1 MRRAWSYMSDCTAPM
16 HALAR
21 SVAMGSALW
30 MVAFLLASCESE
42 TPSRMIA
49 VDTAKVPSHLSIA
62 PRVTFLDS
70 QYVKAVLQAD
80 TAKIYDTK
88 LMTYVNGNV
97 IVEFFDKRTG
107 KRASVLTAE
116 RAEINDQ
123 TRDMTAFGNVVIVSD
138 SSRTRI
144 TTDSLTWNNARQLLL
159 SAAPVLIVAPHETIQ
174 GIGFES
180 DQYLRDYKIFNA
192 RGSSVPSALGVR

>member
-1 MRRAWSYMSDCTAPM
+1 MRSSLEMNIRHRMFCLLYG
-16 HALAR
+16 
-21 SVAMGSALW
+21 SVLIGVS
-30 MVAFLLASCESE
+30 LLLLSCESE
-42 TPSRMIA
+42 IPSRMIA

-62 PRVTFLDS
+62 PLVTFLDS
-70 QYVKAVLQAD
+70 QYVKAVLRAD

-88 LMTYVNGNV
+88 LMTYLHGRVV
-97 IVEFFDKRTG
+97 VEFFDKRSG

-144 TTDSLTWNNARQLLL
+144 TTDSISWNNMRQLLQ
-159 SAAPVLIVAPHETIQ
+159 SSAPVVIVSPHETIQ

-192 RGSSVPSALGVR
+192 RGSSAPSALGVR

>member
-1 MRRAWSYMSDCTAPM
+1 MGKMVVSCVVYGCLWII
-16 HALAR
+16 L
-21 SVAMGSALW
+21 SV
-30 MVAFLLASCESE
+30 LLCSCESD
-42 TPSRMIA
+42 TPSRVIA
-49 VDTAKVPSHLSIA
+49 LDTTKVPSHLSIA

-70 QYVKAVLQAD
+70 QYVRAVLNAD

-88 LMTYVNGNV
+88 MMTYLYGHVQA
-97 IVEFFDKRTG
+97 EFFNKQTG

-123 TRDMTAFGNVVIVSD
+123 TRDMTAFGQVVIVSD
-138 SSRTRI
+138 SNGTRI
-144 TTDSLTWNNARQLLL
+144 TTDKIQWNNMRQLLL
-159 SAAPVLIVAPHETIQ
+159 SDAPVLIVSPHETIQ

-192 RGSSVPSALGVR
+192 RGSSLPSALSTQ